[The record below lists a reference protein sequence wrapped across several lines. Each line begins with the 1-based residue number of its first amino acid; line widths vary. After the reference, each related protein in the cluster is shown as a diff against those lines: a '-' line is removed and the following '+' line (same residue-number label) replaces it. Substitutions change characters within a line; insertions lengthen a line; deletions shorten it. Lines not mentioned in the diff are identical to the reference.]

1 MTATQTPIAAG
12 TATVD
17 THHARRWWILGV
29 LALAQLMVVLDSTVV
44 NIALPHAQ
52 SDLHFSNG
60 DRQWIVTAYSLAFGS
75 LLLLGGRLAD
85 IYGRKRVFLVGVI
98 GFAGASA
105 IGGASVNFGML
116 VAARAVQGAFGALL
130 APAAL
135 SLLTTTFTHPEERG
149 KAFGIYG
156 GIAAAGASVGLL
168 LGGVLTEYL
177 NWRWTMYV
185 NVLIAVAA
193 TAGGVALL
201 APHAAELRQRI
212 DRIGTVLAC
221 GGMFAIV
228 YGFAHAATKSGSV
241 GWTDPQ
247 TIGFLVAGVVLLA
260 AFVLVER
267 RVKHP
272 LLPLRVITDR
282 NRGGAYGAM
291 FLASVGMFGVFLFL
305 TYYLETILGYSPVKT
320 GLAFL
325 PLTGAVLV
333 SSGVANTVLMKRVS
347 PRAMIPAGLLIAAG
361 GMALLTRIGLD
372 SSYAS
377 TILPSLLLVAI
388 GPWPGVRTVLQPRH
402 ARRRRQRCRGRVGNG
417 QRFPADRRLDRD
429 RAAQQHCDKCRRD
442 VHRRPCQRPAVVG
455 AHSTGIGAQLRR
467 RVLGR
472 RGDLRDRSAGHLPA
486 AAAGPARPFRQRG
499 PGSGSSTRVS
509 TSSKPRRLRADAA
522 RNRQA
527 LIDAAQR
534 LFTARG
540 LGVTLDDIAAE
551 AGVNVATAY
560 RHFANK
566 HELVRAFVGQIIVQA
581 ATIAEETAAVED
593 PWQALSEFIRRML
606 DLMVSNRGLHDVF
619 TPGLADDWLDRL
631 DEHIDPIV
639 RGLIERA
646 QAAGAVRDEIE
657 PGDLGVI
664 LQMLATVS
672 DIPTDDHEALRGR
685 YLALVLSGLRPSA
698 TPLPGT
704 APSPQQTRSA
714 SR

>member
-1 MTATQTPIAAG
+1 M
-12 TATVD
+12 
-17 THHARRWWILGV
+17 
-29 LALAQLMVVLDSTVV
+29 
-44 NIALPHAQ
+44 
-52 SDLHFSNG
+52 
-60 DRQWIVTAYSLAFGS
+60 
-75 LLLLGGRLAD
+75 
-85 IYGRKRVFLVGVI
+85 
-98 GFAGASA
+98 
-105 IGGASVNFGML
+105 
-116 VAARAVQGAFGALL
+116 
-130 APAAL
+130 
-135 SLLTTTFTHPEERG
+135 
-149 KAFGIYG
+149 
-156 GIAAAGASVGLL
+156 
-168 LGGVLTEYL
+168 
-177 NWRWTMYV
+177 
-185 NVLIAVAA
+185 
-193 TAGGVALL
+193 
-201 APHAAELRQRI
+201 
-212 DRIGTVLAC
+212 
-221 GGMFAIV
+221 
-228 YGFAHAATKSGSV
+228 
-241 GWTDPQ
+241 
-247 TIGFLVAGVVLLA
+247 
-260 AFVLVER
+260 
-267 RVKHP
+267 
-272 LLPLRVITDR
+272 
-282 NRGGAYGAM
+282 
-291 FLASVGMFGVFLFL
+291 
-305 TYYLETILGYSPVKT
+305 
-320 GLAFL
+320 
-325 PLTGAVLV
+325 
-333 SSGVANTVLMKRVS
+333 
-347 PRAMIPAGLLIAAG
+347 
-361 GMALLTRIGLD
+361 
-372 SSYAS
+372 
-377 TILPSLLLVAI
+377 
-388 GPWPGVRTVLQPRH
+388 
-402 ARRRRQRCRGRVGNG
+402 
-417 QRFPADRRLDRD
+417 
-429 RAAQQHCDKCRRD
+429 
-442 VHRRPCQRPAVVG
+442 
-455 AHSTGIGAQLRR
+455 
-467 RVLGR
+467 
-472 RGDLRDRSAGHLPA
+472 
-486 AAAGPARPFRQRG
+486 
-499 PGSGSSTRVS
+499 S